1 MRWRLKI
8 NQTLSIGLLL
18 LAFGCGN
25 PEAKSKELYDTAQ
38 FEEQQRNFKHARQL
52 YERILKE
59 YPNTETAQKADARIK
74 TLDSQP

>member
-1 MRWRLKI
+1 MEWRFKI
-8 NQTLSIGLLL
+8 NQTVSIGLML
-18 LAFGCGN
+18 LALGCGN

-59 YPNTETAQKADARIK
+59 YPETETAKQAEDRLKDIEGK
-74 TLDSQP
+74 

>member
-1 MRWRLKI
+1 MGWRNRI
-8 NQTLSIGLLL
+8 NQFFSIGLLL
-18 LAFGCGN
+18 LAVGCGN

-59 YPNTETAQKADARIK
+59 YPETETAKQAETRLKELEEK
-74 TLDSQP
+74 

>member
-1 MRWRLKI
+1 MGWRFKI
-8 NQTLSIGLLL
+8 NQTVSIGLMLL
-18 LAFGCGN
+18 SLGCGN

-59 YPNTETAQKADARIK
+59 YPETETARQAEGRLKALEGK
-74 TLDSQP
+74 